1 MECYLQHTINDFISL
16 DSSLCVQC
24 VAPLQTLA
32 LFSQRTT
39 NSQLMLHD
47 SGCSTL
53 SKKVV
58 AHMLEWCD
66 KVCYPL
72 RPCKYLCTKVTI
84 FQILFPWTATEAPT
98 FKFLMQN
105 VVLLLVTYVCIY
117 SYVCVC
123 IVYMCIQNIQFTN
136 CLGKTLH
143 TTAGFLISFC
153 LVKYL
158 FK

>member
-1 MECYLQHTINDFISL
+1 MLLAAYHQWLCFTGLQSVCTVGCATPNPGTFFPKDNEQPTH
-16 DSSLCVQC
+16 
-24 VAPLQTLA
+24 A
-32 LFSQRTT
+32 
-39 NSQLMLHD
+39 LHD

-105 VVLLLVTYVCIY
+105 VVLLLVTYVCVY